1 MPSKDERYDLAIVG
15 AGIVGL
21 AHALAASRRGL
32 HVVVLDRQA
41 RAVGAS
47 IRNFGFITVTG
58 QSAATWQRARRT
70 REIWDEIAPLAGI
83 PIVHRN
89 ECLIAHSAQA
99 LDVLREFLATEMGV
113 GCELL
118 SPDRLAQRVPMAR
131 LESVTAA
138 LWSPHDLRIEPRTAI
153 PALAAFLE
161 SRLGV
166 TIRRGVH
173 VRAVETPEVI
183 TSQGVVYAHRVV
195 VAPGPDLATLFPE
208 VHARTGTR
216 LCKLHMLRLA
226 PQPANWRLP
235 AAIMS
240 DLGLI
245 RYQGFSAMPS
255 AGALQAFLATTEPKL
270 LAHGIHLIVV
280 QSADG
285 SLIVGDSH
293 EYGPSHDPFFSSE
306 VEALMLQLAHAVL
319 EIPQSR
325 VLERWIG
332 IYPQSESCEWFV
344 DAPNAR
350 TRIVEVTT
358 GNGMSTSFGLA
369 EEVIEELVAASPSAL
384 EG

>member
-1 MPSKDERYDLAIVG
+1 MSSNDERYDLAIVG

-21 AHALAASRRGL
+21 ALALAAARRGFR
-32 HVVVLDRQA
+32 VVVLDREA

-58 QSAATWQRARRT
+58 QSAQTWARAART
-70 REIWDEIAPLAGI
+70 REVWEEIAPLAGI

-89 ECLIAHSAQA
+89 ECVIAHSSQA
-99 LDVLREFLATEMGV
+99 LDVLREFAATDMGSECQV
-113 GCELL
+113 LNPEQLG
-118 SPDRLAQRVPMAR
+118 QRVPMAR
-131 LESVTAA
+131 LEGVTGA

-161 SRLGV
+161 RGLGV

-173 VRAVETPEVI
+173 VRAVQPPEVVTNHGI
-183 TSQGVVYAHRVV
+183 VHAERVI
-195 VAPGPDLATLFPE
+195 VAPGPDLGTLFPE
-208 VHARTGTR
+208 VHARMSTR

-226 PQPANWRLP
+226 PQPSDWRLP

-240 DLGLI
+240 DFGLI
-245 RYQGFSAMPS
+245 RYRGFSAQPS
-255 AGALQAFLATTEPKL
+255 AAALRALLEAAEPKL

-293 EYGPSHDPFFSSE
+293 EYGAVHDPFFSSE
-306 VEALMLQLAHAVL
+306 VESLMLRLAHSVL
-319 EIPQSR
+319 HIPEGK

-344 DAPNAR
+344 EAPDSA
-350 TRIVEVTT
+350 TRVVQVTT

-369 EEVIEELVAASPSAL
+369 EEVIEAFAELSST
-384 EG
+384 